1 MNKRIV
7 FHACL
12 AWLLPCTPL
21 LADPLVVFPQGDFS
35 CSVQV
40 TPHEIPPKPD
50 PAHPDIKYPPV
61 VKAMTITQIG
71 KIRVDYIVWSD
82 NSISQLWSL
91 PNQGVSLSQA
101 NDPQKSV
108 HLLRGLLRDLA
119 IPWLLRFDAKSVSW
133 ITDSALV
140 KGSTPGGVLHYQATL
155 AMPDALYVTKPP
167 TVTYQAWIDPKTL
180 LPVAMDNGS
189 ALYALKFSN
198 APAGPLVMPANL
210 QAEMQRWKDATADHP
225 HL

>member
-1 MNKRIV
+1 MNERTA

-12 AWLLPCTPL
+12 AWLLLCPPL

-50 PAHPDIKYPPV
+50 PAHPEIKYAPV
-61 VKAMTITQIG
+61 PRAMAITQVG
-71 KIRVDYIVWSD
+71 KIRCDYIVWSD

-91 PNQGVSLSQA
+91 PDQGVSLSQA
-101 NDPQKSV
+101 NDAQKSV
-108 HLLRGLLRDLA
+108 HLLRGLMRDLA
-119 IPWLLRFDAKSVSW
+119 IPWLLRFDARSVSW
-133 ITDSALV
+133 ITDDALV
-140 KGSTPGGVLHYQATL
+140 KGSAPGAILHYQATL
-155 AMPDALYVTKPP
+155 VMPNALTVTKPP

-180 LPVAMDNGS
+180 LPVAMDDGS

-210 QAEMQRWKDATADHP
+210 QAELQLWKDSTAVHP